1 MTLTSILLQIVQP
14 TDSAAVITAAPAL
27 PPPQETMSLWQLA
40 LKGGPVMIPIAVLS
54 LIAVYIII
62 ERYLVI
68 RKSSRDETSFMN
80 NIRDFIKSGNI
91 DAARSLSHN
100 TQSPIARMI
109 EKGVSRIG
117 KPLGD
122 IEKAIENVGNIEIFK
137 LERGLSLLATCAG
150 AAPMLGFLG
159 TVTGMV
165 RAFYNMSQ
173 AGEQIK
179 LNLLSGGMYEAMI
192 TTVAGLIVGIC
203 ALIGYNLLASMVH
216 KIVFKLESSSIEF
229 MDLLQEPSK

>member
-1 MTLTSILLQIVQP
+1 MTLTSILLQMTLP
-14 TDSAAVITAAPAL
+14 ADSAATAAATTAPV
-27 PPPQETMSLWQLA
+27 QESMTLWQLT
-40 LKGGPVMIPIAVLS
+40 LKGGPVMIPIGILS
-54 LIAVYIII
+54 LIAVYVII

-68 RKSSRDETSFMN
+68 RKASRDETSFMN
-80 NIRDFIKSGNI
+80 NIRDFIKNGNI

-100 TQSPIARMI
+100 TVSPIARMI

-117 KPLGD
+117 KPLAD
-122 IEKAIENVGNIEIFK
+122 IEKAIENTGNIEIFK

-203 ALIGYNLLASMVH
+203 ALIGYNLLASMVQ
-216 KIVFKLESSSIEF
+216 KIIFKLESSTIDF
-229 MDLLQEPSK
+229 MDLLQEPAK

>member
-14 TDSAAVITAAPAL
+14 TDSASQMAASV
-27 PPPQETMSLWQLA
+27 PPPQETLTLWELT
-40 LKGGPVMIPIAVLS
+40 LKGGPVMIPIALLS

-68 RKSSRDETSFMN
+68 RKSSRDETGFMN
-80 NIRDFIKSGNI
+80 NIRDFIKNGNI
-91 DAARSLSHN
+91 DAARSLSRN
-100 TQSPIARMI
+100 TSSPLARMI
-109 EKGVSRIG
+109 EKGVLRIG
-117 KPLGD
+117 KPLND

-137 LERGLSLLATCAG
+137 LERGMSLLATVAG

-165 RAFYNMSQ
+165 RAFYNMSK

-192 TTVAGLIVGIC
+192 TTIAGLIVGIV
-203 ALIGYNLLASMVH
+203 ALIGYNLLTAMVQ
-216 KIVFKLESSSIEF
+216 KIVFRLESSSIEF
-229 MDLLQEPSK
+229 MDLLQEPGK

>member
-1 MTLTSILLQIVQP
+1 MTLTSILLQITQP
-14 TDSAAVITAAPAL
+14 VDSAAIIGAAAV
-27 PPPQETMSLWQLA
+27 PPPQETMTLWQLT
-40 LKGGPVMIPIAVLS
+40 LKGGPVMIPIAILS

-68 RKSSRDETSFMN
+68 RKSSRDETNFMN

-91 DAARSLSHN
+91 DAARSLSKN
-100 TQSPIARMI
+100 TSSPIARMI

-122 IEKAIENVGNIEIFK
+122 IEKAIENTGNIEIFK

-165 RAFYNMSQ
+165 QAFYNMSK
-173 AGEQIK
+173 AGDQIK
-179 LNLLSGGMYEAMI
+179 LDLLSGGMYQAMI

-203 ALIGYNLLASMVH
+203 ALIGYNLLASMVQ
-216 KIVFKLESSSIEF
+216 KIIFKLETSTIEF
-229 MDLLQEPSK
+229 MDLLQEPGK